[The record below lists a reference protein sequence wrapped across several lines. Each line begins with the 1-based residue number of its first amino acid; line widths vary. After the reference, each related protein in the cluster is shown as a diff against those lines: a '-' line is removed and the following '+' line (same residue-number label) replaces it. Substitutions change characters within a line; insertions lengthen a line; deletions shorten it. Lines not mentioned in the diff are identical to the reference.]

1 MIRLL
6 LLLFALMLGGAARAE
21 TVAIVGA
28 SLYRSPTAPRER
40 ADVVI
45 ADGKIAAIGAGVPIP
60 AGARRIDAAGAF
72 LTAGFWNCHVHFTEP
87 KFADAAHQPAAALL
101 ASLAAMLTRWGFVT
115 VVDTASFLENT
126 VALRR
131 RIDGGDVAGPRILTA
146 GGALYPPDGIPYYVR
161 DAVPKEVLPLLAQ
174 PRTAAKAK
182 AIVEQQL
189 ASGGD
194 LVKLFTGSWV
204 TRGKVK
210 LMPLDVATAAVRAAH
225 GRKRLVFAHPS
236 NVAGARV
243 AIDAGVD
250 VLAHAIEELRGYD
263 PSLLRTMAARKMAL
277 VPTLALFAGD
287 EQIDAIVNEVKEARA
302 LGVRIL
308 FGTDVGF
315 RTEYSP
321 AGDYAMLALAGF
333 DGRALLAALTTAPAE
348 EFGVAAHAGTLAVG
362 HDADLVALDA
372 DPVEDVRALTRVR
385 FTMRAGRVLWQAP

>member
-6 LLLFALMLGGAARAE
+6 LLFALLLGGAARAE

-28 SLYRSPTAPRER
+28 SLYRSPAAPLER

-45 ADGKIAAIGAGVPIP
+45 VDGKIAAIGAGVPIP

-87 KFADAAHQPAAALL
+87 KWADAAHQPAAGLRA
-101 ASLAAMLTRWGFVT
+101 AIAAMLTRWGFVT

-126 VALRR
+126 VALRQ
-131 RIDGGDVAGPRILTA
+131 RIESGELAGPRILTA

-161 DAVPKEVLPLLAQ
+161 DAVPKDVLPLLNQ
-174 PRTAAKAK
+174 PRTAAEAT
-182 AIVEQQL
+182 AIVERQL
-189 ASGGD
+189 AGGGD

-210 LMPLDVATAAVRAAH
+210 AMPLDIATAAAQVAH
-225 GRKRLVFAHPS
+225 RRRRLVFTHPS

-250 VLAHAIEELRGYD
+250 VLAHAIEDMRGYD
-263 PSLLRTMAARKMAL
+263 ASLLREMAARKMAL
-277 VPTLALFAGD
+277 VPTLALFAED
-287 EQIDAIVNEVKEARA
+287 PQIAAIVNEVKEARA

-308 FGTDVGF
+308 FGTDVGY

-321 AGDYAMLALAGF
+321 AADYALLARAGF
-333 DGRALLAALTTAPAE
+333 DGRAMLAALTTAPAE

-362 HDADLVALDA
+362 RDADLVALDA
-372 DPVEDVRALTRVR
+372 DPVADARALTRVR
-385 FTMRAGRVLWQAP
+385 FTMRAGKVLWRAP